1 MLMLM
6 AIDVVVMVA
15 DVIQVVLDGGPDG
28 IRGGMGE
35 VVNLMSACGCVILVH
50 SRYLSY
56 YRDNI
61 CPIIAYNGTHIVS
74 SFAPIVVPDSSWR
87 IIALY
92 SSQRI

>member
-35 VVNLMSACGCVILVH
+35 VVNLMSACGCVCCLFGSVCLQELLH
-50 SRYLSY
+50 V
-56 YRDNI
+56 
-61 CPIIAYNGTHIVS
+61 VS
-74 SFAPIVVPDSSWR
+74 MEMW
-87 IIALY
+87 
-92 SSQRI
+92 